1 MAYKSNGGRGDRPPL
16 KSFNPRP
23 TKVFKFKEEKILG
36 SLYLIKPLL
45 ERLRIKTIIDSIV
58 PDHKENGQILTTGEV
73 TEILVANRLHH
84 PLPLKDVELWA
95 KVCGIKELFN
105 IEPDN
110 LNDDRLARGLNDL
123 EKYFEEIETALALH
137 IVQEFDLN
145 PVEILWDTT
154 SIYFEGDYNEA
165 EIVQFG
171 YGERPDL
178 KQIKL
183 ALNVEKD
190 SGVPLRGDIIKG
202 NLNDPSIVVDNM
214 KKLRNQLNKEELLF
228 TGDSAVGTIPNCL
241 LLHHNKIMFIAPSPA
256 STLFDQAISSVTP
269 EELDAC
275 VFPGKDGTPN
285 FKVAERGVYIYLQDK
300 NKQEE
305 LKDVSNFWARC
316 LIIWSKSRAKLGRE
330 KRDKYMVEIKDRL
343 NDIATTKLNKRRYK
357 NKDYAQ
363 RQLDNCFQGPKAY
376 LRTVF
381 GSPAVEEKDGLL
393 QLVYSID
400 ESMLAELQSQ
410 DGFYPVVT
418 NVYDYEKYST
428 RELFL
433 RTRKKYSVEQPM
445 RHLKSKLKVRPM
457 FLHNEER
464 IIGLTLVTFIALMA
478 YCTLEYLIKQNIDP
492 KGTTHQLM
500 KDFMGI
506 VFSEGEMLDGTYFY
520 TVGNVK
526 ERHMLL
532 VNRLGLA
539 IGSYAALSE
548 VQLE

>member
-1 MAYKSNGGRGDRPPL
+1 MANRFNRGRQNRPSF

-23 TKVFKFKEEKILG
+23 NKVFKFKEEKILG

-45 ERLRIKTIIDSIV
+45 ERMNIKSIVDTIV
-58 PDHKENGQILTTGEV
+58 PDHKENGQILTPGEV

-84 PLPLKDVELWA
+84 PLPLKDVQLWA
-95 KVCGIKELFN
+95 EICGIKELFN
-105 IEPDN
+105 VEPDN
-110 LNDDRLARGLNDL
+110 LNDDRLARGLDDL

-137 IVQEFDLN
+137 VVQEFDLN
-145 PVEILWDTT
+145 PAEILWDTT
-154 SIYFEGDYNEA
+154 SIYFEGDYDEA

-202 NLNDPSIVVDNM
+202 NLNDPSIVVENM
-214 KKLRNQLNKEELLF
+214 KKLRSQLNTEELLF
-228 TGDSAVGTIPNCL
+228 AGDNAVGTIPNCL
-241 LLHHNKIMFIAPSPA
+241 LLHHNKIKFIAPSPA
-256 STLFDQAISSVTP
+256 STLFDQALSSVTP

-275 VFPGKDGTPN
+275 VFRDKDGTPN

-300 NKQEE
+300 KKQEE
-305 LKDVSNFWARC
+305 LNDVSNFWARC
-316 LIIWSKSRAKLGRE
+316 LIIWSKSRAKLEKE
-330 KRDKYMVEIKDRL
+330 KRDKYMAEIEERIQ
-343 NDIATTKLNKRRYK
+343 DIAENKLNKRRYK
-357 NKDYAQ
+357 HKDYAQ
-363 RQLDNCFQGPKAY
+363 QQVDNSFKGPKAY
-376 LRTVF
+376 LRKIF
-381 GSPAVEEKDGLL
+381 GNPKVEEKDGLL
-393 QLVYSID
+393 QLIYSID
-400 ESMLAELQSQ
+400 EPLLAELKNQ
-410 DGFYPVVT
+410 DGLYPVVT
-418 NVYDYEKYST
+418 NVYDEKYST

-433 RTRKKYSVEQPM
+433 RTRKKYSVEHPM

-457 FLHNEER
+457 FLHTEER
-464 IIGLTLVTFIALMA
+464 IMGLTLVTFIALMA
-478 YCTLEYLIKQNIDP
+478 YCILEYLIKQNINP

-500 KDFMGI
+500 KEFTAI

-520 TVGNVK
+520 TVSNVK

-532 VNRLGLA
+532 INKLGLA
-539 IGSYAALSE
+539 VGSYAALLE

>member
-1 MAYKSNGGRGDRPPL
+1 VANKYRSGWQDRPSF

-23 TKVFKFKEEKILG
+23 DKVFKFKEEKILG

-45 ERLRIKTIIDSIV
+45 ERMNIKAIVDSIV
-58 PDHKENGQILTTGEV
+58 PDHKKNGQILTTGEV

-95 KVCGIKELFN
+95 AVCGIKELYN
-105 IEPDN
+105 IEPHN
-110 LNDDRLARGLNDL
+110 LNDDRLARGLEDL
-123 EKYFEEIETALALH
+123 EMYFEEIETALALYV
-137 IVQEFDLN
+137 IQEFGLN
-145 PVEILWDTT
+145 PAEILWDTT
-154 SIYFEGDYNEA
+154 SIYFEGDYDEA

-190 SGVPLRGDIIKG
+190 SGVPLRGDVIKG
-202 NLNDPSIVVDNM
+202 NINDPSIVVDNM
-214 KKLRNQLNKEELLF
+214 KKLRNQLKTEELLF
-228 TGDSAVGTIPNCL
+228 TGDNAVGTIPNCL
-241 LLHHNKIMFIAPSPA
+241 LLHHNKIKFIAPSPA
-256 STLFDQAISSVTP
+256 STLFDQVISSVTP

-275 VFPGKDGTPN
+275 VFPDKDGTPN

-300 NKQEE
+300 KKQEE

-316 LIIWSKSRAKLGRE
+316 LIIWSKSRAKLEKEKRE
-330 KRDKYMVEIKDRL
+330 KYMAVVKERL
-343 NDIATTKLNKRRYK
+343 EEIATTKLNKRRYK
-357 NKDYAQ
+357 KKDYAQ
-363 RQLDNCFQGPKAY
+363 QQVDNCFRGPKAY
-376 LRTVF
+376 LRKVF
-381 GSPAVEEKDGLL
+381 GNPEVEEKEGLL

-400 ESMLAELQSQ
+400 ESLLSELENQ
-410 DGFYPVVT
+410 DGLFPVVT
-418 NVYDYEKYST
+418 NVYDHEKYST

-457 FLHNEER
+457 FLHIEER
-464 IIGLTLVTFIALMA
+464 ILGLTLVTFIALMA
-478 YCTLEYLIKQNIDP
+478 YCILEYLIKQNINP

-500 KDFMGI
+500 KEYTAI
-506 VFSEGEMLDGTYFY
+506 VFSEGEMLDGTYFS
-520 TVGNVK
+520 TVSNVK
-526 ERHMLL
+526 ERHMLIIS
-532 VNRLGLA
+532 RLGLA
-539 IGSYAALSE
+539 IGSYAGISE